1 MTARRFC
8 LLSVATVL
16 AVWCA
21 APVAVAQIDPRTAL
35 LEKAG
40 WDALTAGQA
49 RTAAENFRAALAA
62 DPRNARLHLGA
73 GLAAYLERRD
83 ADARMELE
91 RALALDPRQNDAR
104 ALLGQ
109 SQHRSGDV

>member
-40 WDALTAGQA
+40 WDALRAGQG

-62 DPRNARLHLGA
+62 APRDARLHLGA
-73 GLAAYLERRD
+73 GVAPYLERRN
-83 ADARMELE
+83 ADALMELE
-91 RALALDPRQNDAR
+91 RALALDPMLADAR
-104 ALLGQ
+104 AVL
-109 SQHRSGDV
+109 